1 MTALTIDELVEEFDF
16 LGTWEEQCKYLI
28 ELGEELPDLD
38 PSEKVEANRVRGCQS
53 QVWFVPKVNYN
64 GAPRLTIRAKSDARI
79 VDGLIV
85 ALLALTNG
93 KSPAEILATDYEQQF
108 ARLGL

>member
-1 MTALTIDELVEEFDF
+1 MAALTIDELVEEFDF
-16 LGTWEEQCKYLI
+16 LGTWEEQCKYLN

-38 PSEKVEANRVRGCQS
+38 PSEKIEANRVHGCQS
-53 QVWFVPKVNYN
+53 QVWFVPDVRFN

-93 KSPAEILATDYEQQF
+93 KSPAEILA
-108 ARLGL
+108 